1 MSKSV
6 VDQASKSESNLDSHA
21 AVTTEEQ
28 IDILNR
34 LLKPE
39 IQQSLNVLIDN
50 LPKLSEMVIVLI
62 RTYDTA
68 HSLITDD
75 VLKKDTVGAMKQFI
89 EPLEENVKNLAAN
102 TIEAKDQA
110 EANSS
115 TIGLFGLLHMLKDPQ
130 AQKLFRFIQAYLDIT
145 NEKQK

>member
-28 IDILNR
+28 IDVLNR

-50 LPKLSEMVIVLI
+50 LPKLSEMLIVLI

-68 HSLITDD
+68 HSLVTDD
-75 VLKKDTVGAMKQFI
+75 VLKKDTVGAMQQFI

-102 TIEAKDQA
+102 AIEAKDRA

>member
-28 IDILNR
+28 IDVLNR

-50 LPKLSEMVIVLI
+50 LPKLSEMLIVLI

-68 HSLITDD
+68 HSLVTDD
-75 VLKKDTVGAMKQFI
+75 VLKKTPWGQC
-89 EPLEENVKNLAAN
+89 N
-102 TIEAKDQA
+102 
-110 EANSS
+110 NS
-115 TIGLFGLLHMLKDPQ
+115 LNH
-130 AQKLFRFIQAYLDIT
+130 
-145 NEKQK
+145 

>member
-1 MSKSV
+1 MSKSA
-6 VDQASKSESNLDSHA
+6 VDQASKSDSNLDSHTSI
-21 AVTTEEQ
+21 TTEEQ
-28 IDILNR
+28 IDVLNR
-34 LLKPE
+34 LLQPE

-50 LPKLSEMVIVLI
+50 LPKLSEMVIMLI
-62 RTYDTA
+62 KTYDVA
-68 HSLITDD
+68 HSLVTDD
-75 VLKKDTVGAMKQFI
+75 VLKKDTIGAMKQFI
-89 EPLEENVKNLAAN
+89 EPLEENAKTFAAN
-102 TIEAKDQA
+102 AIEAKDRA

>member
-28 IDILNR
+28 IDVLNR

-50 LPKLSEMVIVLI
+50 LPKLSEMLIVLI

-68 HSLITDD
+68 HSLVTDD
-75 VLKKDTVGAMKQFI
+75 VLKKDTVGAMQQFI
-89 EPLEENVKNLAAN
+89 EPLEENVKKLAAN
-102 TIEAKDQA
+102 AIEAKDRA

>member
-28 IDILNR
+28 IDVLNR

-50 LPKLSEMVIVLI
+50 LPKLSEMLIVLI

-68 HSLITDD
+68 HSLVTDD
-75 VLKKDTVGAMKQFI
+75 VLKKDTVGAMQQFI

-102 TIEAKDQA
+102 AIEAKDRA
-110 EANSS
+110 ETNSS

>member
-28 IDILNR
+28 IDVLNR

-50 LPKLSEMVIVLI
+50 LPKLSEMLIVLI

-68 HSLITDD
+68 HSLVTDD
-75 VLKKDTVGAMKQFI
+75 VLKKDTVGAMQQFI

-102 TIEAKDQA
+102 AIEAKDRA
-110 EANSS
+110 GANSS

>member
-1 MSKSV
+1 MSKPV
-6 VDQASKSESNLDSHA
+6 VDQASESESNLDNHSS
-21 AVTTEEQ
+21 VITEEQ
-28 IDILNR
+28 IDVLNR
-34 LLKPE
+34 LLQPE

-68 HSLITDD
+68 HLLITDD
-75 VLKKDTVGAMKQFI
+75 VLKKDTVGALKQFI
-89 EPLEENVKNLAAN
+89 DPLEENVKNLAAN
-102 TIEAKDQA
+102 SVEAKDRA

-115 TIGLFGLLHMLKDPQ
+115 TIGLFGLLNMLKDPQ
-130 AQKLFRFIQAYLDIT
+130 AQKLFRFIQAFLDIT